1 MLHFFTTD
9 APTPAVRPIAPSAV
23 KLYIGCMK
31 TSCFSLL
38 VTAALCSFMVSPM
51 TTNAQEAP
59 VAQETTLAT
68 IEGPL
73 TREGLNEVRLVL
85 AEEDVKFNYGNFQ
98 FHPQTGDLVGCEFYL
113 VVNGQ
118 EYRDY
123 FDFTSEDCVLR
134 ILKESGFRMEGC

>member
-1 MLHFFTTD
+1 
-9 APTPAVRPIAPSAV
+9 
-23 KLYIGCMK
+23 MK
-31 TSCFSLL
+31 MSCFSLL
-38 VTAALCSFMVSPM
+38 VTAAFCTLMVFPM
-51 TTNAQEAP
+51 TANAQEALA
-59 VAQETTLAT
+59 AQETTLAT

-73 TREGLNEVRLVL
+73 TRESLNEVRLEL

-113 VVNGQ
+113 VVNGT